1 MGEEEEEDGVRDALS
16 SGEMLGSAWLI
27 PPGPSSRPPQAVL
40 IIPLVDKNSGTVV
53 CVILVHCGQLSDS
66 DEQNLRALERHA
78 LVAFRRLQAL
88 QKLQPWP
95 QVSLSTSSSQTS
107 LAKPEK
113 APESSYSDLDCKIL
127 QLCGELYD
135 LDAAS
140 LQLKVINYLKQETQ
154 SLCCCL
160 LLVSEDNHQLFCQSY
175 EIRIPADQGIAGHV
189 ATTGK
194 ILNIKDAYSHPLFYR
209 GVDDSTGFRT
219 RNILCF
225 PIKNESQEVI
235 GVAELVNKINGPWFS
250 KFDEDLATAFS
261 IYCGISIAHS
271 LLYKKVNEAQYRS
284 HLANEMMMYHMKVS
298 DDEYTK
304 LLSEGIQ
311 PVSTIDPNFASF
323 TYTPRSL
330 PEDDTSMA
338 ILSMLQDMNFI
349 NTYKMDRQTLT
360 RFCLM
365 VKKGYRDP
373 PYHNWMHAFSV
384 SHFCYLLYKN
394 LELVNY
400 LEDIEIFALFISCMC
415 HDLDHRGTNNS
426 FQVASK
432 SVLAALY
439 SSEGSVMERHHFAQ
453 AIAILNSQG
462 CNIFDHF
469 SRKDYQRML
478 DLMRDIILAT
488 DLAHHLRIFKDLQK
502 MAEVG
507 YDPKNKQHRSLL
519 LCLLMTS
526 CDLSDQTK
534 GWKTTRKIAEL
545 IYKEFFSQGD
555 LEKAMGNSPLEMM
568 DREKAYIP
576 ELQISF
582 MEHIAM
588 PIYKLLQD
596 LFPKAAELYER
607 VASNR
612 EQWTKVSHKFTIRG
626 LPSNNSLDFLDEDYD
641 PQAPDPQLNGCLDP
655 EVGQPPEATAEVFK
669 KASPNGKLTV
679 YLGKRDFVD
688 HIDVVDPVDGVVLV
702 DPEYLKERKVFVTL
716 TCAFRYGRED
726 LDVLGLTFRKDLFVA
741 NSQAFPP
748 VPEEKKPLTRLQER
762 LIKKLGEHAY
772 PFTFEIPPN
781 LPCSVTLQPGPEDT
795 GKACGVDYEVKAFCA
810 ENLEEKIHKRNSVR
824 LVIRKVQ
831 YAPERPGPQPMA
843 ETTRQFLMSDKP
855 LHLEASLDKEVGK
868 DWGRNAGGVTPGTS
882 PSTCSGPL
890 QIYYHGE
897 PISVNVHVTNNT
909 NKTVKKIK
917 ISVRQYADICLFNT
931 AQYKCPVAVEDADDM
946 VAPSSTFCKVYT
958 LTPFLANNR
967 EKRGLALD
975 GKLKHEDTNLAS
987 STLLRDGANK
997 EILGIIVSYK
1007 VKVKLVVSRGGDV
1020 AVELPFTLMHPKP
1033 REEPAHRDIPE
1044 NEAPIDTNLIE
1055 LDTNDDDIVFED
1067 FARQRL
1073 KGMKDDKEDEEERTN
1088 SPQLNDR

>member
-1 MGEEEEEDGVRDALS
+1 MPGTGTGTALAWLVQELARLMRAPAWLVLVS
-16 SGEMLGSAWLI
+16 VWLVQRAVWLVLVSAWLVQRAAWLVQGRVYRGAGS
-27 PPGPSSRPPQAVL
+27 PGQGSQ
-40 IIPLVDKNSGTVV
+40 KKKGT
-53 CVILVHCGQLSDS
+53 
-66 DEQNLRALERHA
+66 
-78 LVAFRRLQAL
+78 
-88 QKLQPWP
+88 
-95 QVSLSTSSSQTS
+95 LST
-107 LAKPEK
+107 LHP
-113 APESSYSDLDCKIL
+113 P
-127 QLCGELYD
+127 
-135 LDAAS
+135 
-140 LQLKVINYLKQETQ
+140 
-154 SLCCCL
+154 
-160 LLVSEDNHQLFCQSY
+160 VSEV
-175 EIRIPADQGIAGHV
+175 IGV
-189 ATTGK
+189 AELVNK
-194 ILNIKDAYSHPLFYR
+194 INGPWFSKFTILPPVPPL
-209 GVDDSTGFRT
+209 
-219 RNILCF
+219 L
-225 PIKNESQEVI
+225 PEVI

-261 IYCGISIAHS
+261 IYCGISIAH
-271 LLYKKVNEAQYRS
+271 
-284 HLANEMMMYHMKVS
+284 VS
-298 DDEYTK
+298 DEKYTK

-349 NTYKMDRQTLT
+349 NNYKMDRQTLT

-453 AIAILNSQG
+453 AIAILNSQS

-502 MAEVG
+502 MAEA
-507 YDPKNKQHRSLL
+507 PASLPA
-519 LCLLMTS
+519 C
-526 CDLSDQTK
+526 
-534 GWKTTRKIAEL
+534 
-545 IYKEFFSQGD
+545 
-555 LEKAMGNSPLEMM
+555 PLTL
-568 DREKAYIP
+568 RC
-576 ELQISF
+576 
-582 MEHIAM
+582 
-588 PIYKLLQD
+588 
-596 LFPKAAELYER
+596 
-607 VASNR
+607 
-612 EQWTKVSHKFTIRG
+612 
-626 LPSNNSLDFLDEDYD
+626 SL
-641 PQAPDPQLNGCLDP
+641 A
-655 EVGQPPEATAEVFK
+655 
-669 KASPNGKLTV
+669 
-679 YLGKRDFVD
+679 
-688 HIDVVDPVDGVVLV
+688 DGVVLV

-741 NSQAFPP
+741 NAQAFPP

-772 PFTFEIPPN
+772 PFTFE
-781 LPCSVTLQPGPEDT
+781 
-795 GKACGVDYEVKAFCA
+795 AA
-810 ENLEEKIHKRNSVR
+810 
-824 LVIRKVQ
+824 
-831 YAPERPGPQPMA
+831 
-843 ETTRQFLMSDKP
+843 
-855 LHLEASLDKEVGK
+855 LDKE
-868 DWGRNAGGVTPGTS
+868 
-882 PSTCSGPL
+882 
-890 QIYYHGE
+890 IYYHGE

-1007 VKVKLVVSRGGDV
+1007 VKVKLVVSRGGLLGDLASSV
-1020 AVELPFTLMHPKP
+1020 
-1033 REEPAHRDIPE
+1033 PE

-1073 KGMKDDKEDEEERTN
+1073 KGMKDDKEDEEEQTN